1 MDTPLVKGLYMQ
13 GRPRG
18 INPWQPPK
26 IQFIYVLKSLSKQ
39 IFMKFAP
46 LTERMDAFLKK
57 ELGYICMEGII
68 FLAFEKY
75 SLDSLC
81 FLIFAPFVPPF
92 PAILF

>member
-46 LTERMDAFLKK
+46 LTERMDAF
-57 ELGYICMEGII
+57 
-68 FLAFEKY
+68 FEKRNEIY
-75 SLDSLC
+75 LC
-81 FLIFAPFVPPF
+81 GGHYFFGI
-92 PAILF
+92 